1 MAKETKTS
9 TKAHLSNKPN
19 AFDLG
24 INDIPIDDLIF
35 PDKALKRHPI
45 KQIRKLKR
53 NIPQFGFLVPILI
66 DENNVIIAGTARVL
80 AAKELGMK
88 SVPAIEVEHM
98 TEENVLAF
106 RIADNR
112 ISEDGDWISE
122 NVALA
127 FKFLDDAGLDLDFT
141 GFDAPEIDLHFELI
155 DNPVPDEAADQIPSI
170 KDIKSLVSLGD
181 LWKLGEHTLYCGSAL
196 EPIAYQY
203 LLSDQRAH
211 VMVTDPPYNVPI
223 KNHVCGKGEIKH
235 TEFKMASGEMTTV
248 EFTEFLT
255 EFLKSA
261 IQYCEDGALIYC
273 FMDWRHLN
281 ELHIAALNTALKQ
294 LNLCVWKKT
303 NAGMGS
309 FYRSQHELI
318 AIYKKGDA
326 SHQNN
331 IELGKHGRNR
341 TNVWEYPSVNSMDP
355 SRKGDLALHPT
366 VKPVA
371 MIADAIR
378 DCSKRG
384 QIILDPFAGSGTTII
399 ASEMTGRIARC
410 IELDPHYCDV
420 ILYRFEAFT
429 GEKPIKLS
437 GSDAELKP
445 PEDNHIK
452 TLSLA
457 DTKLLKE
464 TDHD

>member
-1 MAKETKTS
+1 MATKITKSS
-9 TKAHLSNKPN
+9 TEAHQSNKPN
-19 AFDLG
+19 ASDLG
-24 INDIPIDDLIF
+24 IDDIQIDDLIF
-35 PDKALKRHPI
+35 PDKALKRHPK
-45 KQIRKLKR
+45 KQIKKLKR

-66 DENNVIIAGTARVL
+66 DENKTIIAGIARVL
-80 AAKELGMK
+80 AAKELSMK
-88 SVPAIEVEHM
+88 SVPAIKVEHM
-98 TEENVLAF
+98 TEEDILAF

-112 ISEDGDWISE
+112 ISEDSDWDVE
-122 NVALA
+122 NLSLA
-127 FKFLDDAGLDLDFT
+127 FKFLDIAGFGLDLT

-155 DNPVPDEAADQIPSI
+155 DNPVEDEEADQIPVT
-170 KDIKSLVSLGD
+170 KDIEARVSIGD
-181 LWKLGEHTLYCGSAL
+181 LWKLGEHMLFCGSAL
-196 EPIAYQY
+196 DPIVYRY
-203 LLSDQRAH
+203 LLDDGISHAII
-211 VMVTDPPYNVPI
+211 TDPPYNVPI
-223 KNHVCGKGEIKH
+223 NNHVCGKGEIKH
-235 TEFKMASGEMTTV
+235 AEFKMASGEMTSE
-248 EFTEFLT
+248 EFVEFLT
-255 EFLKSA
+255 KFLASA
-261 IQYCEDGALIYC
+261 TEYCADGALVYC

-281 ELHIAALNTALKQ
+281 ELHIAALNSTLKQ

-318 AIYKKGDA
+318 AIYKKGAA

-371 MIADAIR
+371 MIADAMR

-399 ASEMTGRIARC
+399 AAEMAGRIARC

-420 ILYRFEAFT
+420 ILSRFEAFT
-429 GEKPIKLS
+429 GEKPMKLS
-437 GSDAELKP
+437 GSD
-445 PEDNHIK
+445 
-452 TLSLA
+452 TFSLA
-457 DTKLLKE
+457 DTKLEKE
-464 TDHD
+464 AGHD